1 MGQIHLFVFC
11 TPKLRPYISAVEVD
25 TEATGIAGVGV
36 NKGGTAI
43 SLYVCSTAMCFVNAH
58 LAAHQEKTP
67 QRNAHVLEIQRFLKV
82 GRSTPAEARLD
93 LSNRFGHLFFFGDLN
108 YRIELKREEV
118 LSLTRDRRYSELAR
132 YDQLKHQI
140 KSGDAFAGFNE
151 GEISFAPTFKHVPG
165 EGVDAGDLQDPA
177 TVAGGRPYEKKKMR
191 VPSWCDRVLWRSW
204 PGKADGLRLLKYA
217 SAPALASSDHTPVSA
232 LFELDIEVPMMS
244 EGQHGGRLLGHV
256 TIELSELSAS
266 GLRPADKNGLADP
279 YVEVYSDFSSE
290 SAKTHAQLKTL
301 SPKWSDKISLRV
313 PHFHSWVQYIEAAHL
328 FFILMD
334 HDRITADDEMGC
346 AVVSLAGV
354 LLPDGTPGYAPFGRK
369 FTVPLTRHGQPAG
382 VLTGRLFAHI
392 QTGSSAR
399 PNKLLPFL
407 RHPSNWFG
415 HVGEQYSRVSS
426 RLSMASRQSSGRK
439 SSGSHGKGLVRAH
452 RWDRS
457 PTQKKAPEPVDP
469 YAGQPS
475 GWDEDNDSSD
485 DTHHGSQID
494 DGPEAAAAAATA
506 GRRSQAEAQDSLRAE
521 APAAAADA
529 PAPLTKQK
537 SKVTFAGDADLE
549 A

>member
-1 MGQIHLFVFC
+1 MASS
-11 TPKLRPYISAVEVD
+11 RD
-25 TEATGIAGVGV
+25 TT
-36 NKGGTAI
+36 
-43 SLYVCSTAMCFVNAH
+43 SSST
-58 LAAHQEKTP
+58 
-67 QRNAHVLEIQRFLKV
+67 
-82 GRSTPAEARLD
+82 RS
-93 LSNRFGHLFFFGDLN
+93 
-108 YRIELKREEV
+108 KR
-118 LSLTRDRRYSELAR
+118 
-132 YDQLKHQI
+132 
-140 KSGDAFAGFNE
+140 DAFAGFNE
-151 GEISFAPTFKHVPG
+151 GEIDSAPTFGIPG

-382 VLTGRLFAHI
+382 VLTGRLFA
-392 QTGSSAR
+392 
-399 PNKLLPFL
+399 
-407 RHPSNWFG
+407 
-415 HVGEQYSRVSS
+415 
-426 RLSMASRQSSGRK
+426 SGRNRRAPA
-439 SSGSHGKGLVRAH
+439 GSCLPPLPQQLVWAVGDGIRAC
-452 RWDRS
+452 RRAADGVAAVVGPQVVRKRQG
-457 PTQKKAPEPVDP
+457 PRPRPPLRPIADAKKAPEPVDP
-469 YAGQPS
+469 YAG
-475 GWDEDNDSSD
+475 
-485 DTHHGSQID
+485 
-494 DGPEAAAAAATA
+494 
-506 GRRSQAEAQDSLRAE
+506 
-521 APAAAADA
+521 PA
-529 PAPLTKQK
+529 
-537 SKVTFAGDADLE
+537 VRMG
-549 A
+549 

>member
-1 MGQIHLFVFC
+1 M
-11 TPKLRPYISAVEVD
+11 
-25 TEATGIAGVGV
+25 
-36 NKGGTAI
+36 
-43 SLYVCSTAMCFVNAH
+43 
-58 LAAHQEKTP
+58 
-67 QRNAHVLEIQRFLKV
+67 LEIQRFLKV

-140 KSGDAFAGFNE
+140 KSGDAFAGFTE
-151 GEISFAPTFKHVPG
+151 GEIGFAPTFKHVPG

-415 HVGEQYSRVSS
+415 HVGEHYRACRRAFDGVAAVVGPQVVS
-426 RLSMASRQSSGRK
+426 K
-439 SSGSHGKGLVRAH
+439 GSGLVRAH

-457 PTQKKAPEPVDP
+457 PTQKKAPSPSTHTRGSRQDGMRTTTALTTRITALKPTTGSRRRRRRRRRAALSGGGARLVARRGARCRRRR
-469 YAGQPS
+469 AGAA
-475 GWDEDNDSSD
+475 DEAEVEGDVR
-485 DTHHGSQID
+485 
-494 DGPEAAAAAATA
+494 
-506 GRRSQAEAQDSLRAE
+506 GRRRPRSIDRIESRVHLATCA
-521 APAAAADA
+521 
-529 PAPLTKQK
+529 
-537 SKVTFAGDADLE
+537 VC
-549 A
+549 